1 MPGDRDCGAARD
13 KGGIGA
19 GALAGTCLAGTC
31 LAGTCLAGTCLA
43 GTWLASIWL
52 AGIGLIAGMPGG
64 GQICRMDP
72 FARLPEGGPL
82 RAAILARSFSA
93 TAVGSPRAARIRL
106 ACAAVGL
113 LRLPVSLSMRAR
125 VSSSNACRSLGSS
138 RAFAASD
145 NRLR

>member
-1 MPGDRDCGAARD
+1 VPGDRDCSAARG
-13 KGGIGA
+13 KGRIGA
-19 GALAGTCLAGTC
+19 GALAGTCLAGTW
-31 LAGTCLAGTCLA
+31 LA
-43 GTWLASIWL
+43 GTWLAGTLL
-52 AGIGLIAGMPGG
+52 AGIWLIAGMPGG

-72 FARLPEGGPL
+72 FARLPEAGSL
-82 RAAILARSFSA
+82 RAAILSRSFSA

>member
-1 MPGDRDCGAARD
+1 MPGDRDCSAARG
-13 KGGIGA
+13 KGRIGA

-31 LAGTCLAGTCLA
+31 VA
-43 GTWLASIWL
+43 GTWLAGIW
-52 AGIGLIAGMPGG
+52 LIAGMPGG

-72 FARLPEGGPL
+72 FARLPEAGSL

-125 VSSSNACRSLGSS
+125 VSSSKACRSLGSS